1 MARMRVPPA
10 VHEALRVF
18 ARWLFTIYHDIRVH
32 GAHHVPRSGA
42 VIIAANHP
50 TYLDPAFL
58 MVGVERPVRFMAW
71 EKPFRLPLLGT
82 LLRAYGAISVDMK
95 KPGRASFEAAVK
107 VLRSGE
113 AFGIFPEGGRTKTLD
128 AMNPFK
134 SGVARLAMMTGAPI
148 VPATIVGGRRVW
160 RRGELLPKPG
170 PITVYFHPPLRIAA
184 SERLSWK
191 RDKTLEREVVRGL
204 IDSIHKKLVPSL
216 RRDARIDR
224 LLASAPQPPSL
235 LVEGIPPF
243 FLLLA
248 WAFMPAA
255 GWQAVG
261 AAAVPVLAAYLA
273 VLGLELAVEWRG
285 LGIKW
290 GRQVLPW
297 ATLAG
302 FAWASFG
309 KPNKWNTP
317 LEAAF
322 LFLLAWVIFFRF
334 KEYRRVHTPLLA
346 LGYAAW
352 LAEAVSRG
360 SR

>member
-1 MARMRVPPA
+1 MARARVPPFA
-10 VHEALRVF
+10 HDALRVF
-18 ARWLFTIYHDIRVH
+18 ARWLFTFYHDIRVH
-32 GAHHVPRSGA
+32 GAHHVPREGA

-71 EKPFRLPLLGT
+71 EKPFRLPLLGS
-82 LLRAYGAISVDMK
+82 LLRAYGAIAVDMK
-95 KPGRASFEAAVK
+95 KPGRASFEAAIK

-113 AFGIFPEGGRTKTLD
+113 AFGIFPEGGRTKSLD

-134 SGVARLAMMTGAPI
+134 SGVARLALISGAPI
-148 VPATIVGGRRVW
+148 IPATIVGGRRVW
-160 RRGELLPKPG
+160 RRGELVPKPG
-170 PITVYFHPPLRIAA
+170 PITVYFHPPLRVEA
-184 SERLSWK
+184 SQRLLWK
-191 RDKTLEREVVRGL
+191 RDKTLERQVVKGL

-216 RRDARIDR
+216 RRDARLDR
-224 LLASAPQPPSL
+224 LLAAAPAPPSL
-235 LVEGIPPF
+235 WVEGIPAL
-243 FLLLA
+243 FLGLA
-248 WAFMPAA
+248 WAVLPAP
-255 GWQAVG
+255 GWAEVG
-261 AAAVPVLAAYLA
+261 APAVWVLSAYLA

-285 LGIKW
+285 LGVKW

-302 FAWASFG
+302 FAWESFG

-317 LEAAF
+317 LEAGF
-322 LFLLAWVIFFRF
+322 LFLLGWIIFFRF
-334 KEYRRVHTPLLA
+334 KEYRRVRTPLLA

-360 SR
+360 TR

>member
-1 MARMRVPPA
+1 MARARVPPA
-10 VHEALRVF
+10 VHEALRTL
-18 ARWLFTIYHDIRVH
+18 ARWLFALYHDIRVH
-32 GAHHVPRSGA
+32 GAEHVPPEGA

-58 MVGVERPVRFMAW
+58 MVGLRRPVRFMAW
-71 EKPFRLPLLGT
+71 EKPFRLPLLGW
-82 LLRAYGAISVDMK
+82 LMRAYGSIPVNMK

-107 VLRSGE
+107 VLRAGE
-113 AFGIFPEGGRTKTLD
+113 AFGIFPEGGRTKSLD

-160 RRGELLPKPG
+160 RRGDLLPKPG
-170 PITVYFHPPLRIAA
+170 PITVYFHPPLKVAA
-184 SERLSWK
+184 SERLRWR
-191 RDKTLEREVVRGL
+191 RDKTLEREVVSDL
-204 IDSIHKKLVPSL
+204 IARIHKKLAPSL
-216 RRDARIDR
+216 RRDARLDR
-224 LLASAPQPPSL
+224 LLAAAPAPPSL
-235 LVEGIPPF
+235 WVEGIPPF
-243 FLLLA
+243 FLFLA
-248 WAFMPAA
+248 WLVMPAE
-255 GWQAVG
+255 GWAEV
-261 AAAVPVLAAYLA
+261 ARPAMTALSVYLG

-290 GRQVLPW
+290 ARQVLPW

-322 LFLLAWVIFFRF
+322 LFVVGWMVFFRF
-334 KEYRRVHTPLLA
+334 KEYRRIRTPLLA

-360 SR
+360 HR